1 VQVIVGSCVILCCLS
16 DALAC
21 KGSVAAVE
29 ALFQT
34 ELHNFKHAENGRNVI
49 LYTGSLTLPKSVEG
63 IVSFVEGFSRF
74 PTPHKIAKRQV
85 AAGTDYVITPEGLDS
100 LLSLN
105 GAKGTGAVI
114 QSVAEFQSEPAYTP
128 NELGKTWFCTRA
140 CGDFTV
146 SLRFTFPVTFSK
158 ETSVPTITVA
168 KKIGPFSPG
177 GDPESSLDI
186 QYISS
191 VGQGNTNW
199 FYTQADWLYSFAV
212 QFNNISTPPDVVSM
226 SYGWYEGDQ
235 CSIETDPSICKTS
248 YGYVERVNTEFQKLG
263 ARGVTV
269 GRCSLCLL
277 CHAGVPCDFLCP
289 CVLQLLASSG
299 DSGAHGRTD
308 VDCQYKVLRPAFPA
322 ASPFVT
328 AVGATMIKIG
338 EGAVGGKCP
347 VCTKGSY
354 AKQVRLASPCGRV
367 LWEGSHALC
376 V

>member
-1 VQVIVGSCVILCCLS
+1 
-16 DALAC
+16 
-21 KGSVAAVE
+21 
-29 ALFQT
+29 
-34 ELHNFKHAENGRNVI
+34 LHNFKHAENGRNVI

-63 IVSFVEGFSRF
+63 VVSFVEGFSRF

-128 NELGKTWFCTRA
+128 NELGMCTPMT
-140 CGDFTV
+140 TV
-146 SLRFTFPVTFSK
+146 TPVVVKPPVCSPATFSK

-186 QYISS
+186 QYIAS

-269 GRCSLCLL
+269 LRCDSVAVHMFSGLL
-277 CHAGVPCDFLCP
+277 RVFHAVVGV
-289 CVLQLLASSG
+289 
-299 DSGAHGRTD
+299 
-308 VDCQYKVLRPAFPA
+308 
-322 ASPFVT
+322 
-328 AVGATMIKIG
+328 IG
-338 EGAVGGKCP
+338 
-347 VCTKGSY
+347 
-354 AKQVRLASPCGRV
+354 
-367 LWEGSHALC
+367 
-376 V
+376 